1 MADVRGTV
9 RVTWTRARAE
19 KVEGPSLHRNQKIL
33 FYMSL
38 TLKRKLRDNKSHPWS

>member
-19 KVEGPSLHRNQKIL
+19 KIEGPSLRRNQKIL
-33 FYMSL
+33 FYMPL